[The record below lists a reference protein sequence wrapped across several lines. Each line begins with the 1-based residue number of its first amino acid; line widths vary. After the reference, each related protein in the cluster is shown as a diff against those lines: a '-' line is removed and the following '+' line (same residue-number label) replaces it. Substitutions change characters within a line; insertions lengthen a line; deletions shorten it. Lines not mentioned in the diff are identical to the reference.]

1 MIQAQFSGD
10 KISSN
15 SSEAFSLYE
24 KSRFGEKVNSRIEY
38 SFVEGL
44 YLVSEE
50 RMEVFFGETKIDFD
64 ELIGRIKK
72 RDKRVEVKFVVYK
85 DLRKK
90 GYIVKTALKFGADFR
105 VYDRGVKPGEEHA
118 YWILH
123 VCMESESLKWHEFSA
138 KNRVAHSTRKKL
150 LLGIVDEESD
160 VSYYEVEWKRL

>member
-1 MIQAQFSGD
+1 MIQARFSGD
-10 KISSN
+10 KIYSN
-15 SSEAFSLYE
+15 SSDAFSLYE
-24 KSRFGEKVNSRIEY
+24 KSRFGEKVDSRIDY

-44 YLVSEE
+44 YLVGEGK
-50 RMEVFFGETKIDFD
+50 MEVFFGEGKIDFD
-64 ELIGRIKK
+64 ELVGKIKK
-72 RDKRVEVKFVVYK
+72 RDKRIEIKFVVYR

-123 VCMESESLKWHEFSA
+123 AFMENENLKWHEFSA